1 MSGPSQLKAL
11 LARPGILVTPGAY
24 DCLSARLVEAAGF
37 EVVAVTGAG
46 VSASALGVPD
56 LGLMTMTEVAE
67 RVRAI
72 VDSVGVPVIADCE
85 SGFGGVLNV
94 MRTVRTFERAGVAGY
109 FIEDQTQDR
118 RCGHFAGKTIVPVE
132 DMVAK
137 IHAAVQAR
145 ENPDL
150 MIMAR
155 TDARAVEGLASALE
169 RARAYAE
176 AGADSLFVEAPT
188 SRDEVAE
195 IAETLRDL
203 HLPLKAN
210 MAEGGKTPMMD
221 AAELEALG
229 YKFAHF
235 PGSCQKVALRAIAD
249 FLGQL
254 RATGSIATYY
264 PGRMASLDERSELLR
279 LDDYMA
285 IERQLQEAAD
295 AFLRREQHPVGA
307 DAAQQRELGRRL
319 PNR

>member
-1 MSGPSQLKAL
+1 MSGPTDLKAL

-37 EVVAVTGAG
+37 EVVAVTSAG

-56 LGLMTMTEVAE
+56 LGLMTMTEVAD

-72 VDSVGVPVIADCE
+72 VDSVSVPVIADCE
-85 SGFGGVLNV
+85 SGFGGALNT

-118 RCGHFAGKTIVPVE
+118 RCGHFAGKTIVPIE
-132 DMVAK
+132 EMVTK
-137 IHAAVQAR
+137 VRAAVKAR

-155 TDARAVEGLASALE
+155 TDARAVEGLSSALE

-188 SRDEVAE
+188 TRDEVVE
-195 IAETLRDL
+195 IAESLRDL
-203 HLPLKAN
+203 NLPLKAN
-210 MAEGGKTPMMD
+210 MAEGGKTPLMD
-221 AAELEALG
+221 AAELAALG

-249 FLGQL
+249 FLQHL
-254 RATGSIATYY
+254 RATGSIAAYY
-264 PGRMASLDERSELLR
+264 PSRMASLDERSELLR
-279 LDDYMA
+279 LDDYMS
-285 IERQLQEAAD
+285 IERELQAAT
-295 AFLRREQHPVGA
+295 
-307 DAAQQRELGRRL
+307 
-319 PNR
+319 

>member
-1 MSGPSQLKAL
+1 MSGPSDLKAL
-11 LARPGILVTPGAY
+11 LARPGIIVTPGAY
-24 DCLSARLVEAAGF
+24 DCLSARLIEAAGF
-37 EVVAVTGAG
+37 EAVAVTGAG

-72 VDSVGVPVIADCE
+72 VDSVSVPVIADCE
-85 SGFGGVLNV
+85 SGFGGALNV

-118 RCGHFAGKTIVPVE
+118 RCGHFAGKTIVPIDE
-132 DMVAK
+132 MVNK
-137 IHAAVQAR
+137 VRAAVKAR
-145 ENPDL
+145 ENSDL

-155 TDARAVEGLASALE
+155 TDARAVEGLGSALE

-188 SRDEVAE
+188 SRDEVIE
-195 IAETLRDL
+195 IAESLRDL
-203 HLPLKAN
+203 NLPLKAN
-210 MAEGGKTPMMD
+210 MAEGGKTPLMD

-249 FLGQL
+249 FLQHL
-254 RATGSIATYY
+254 RQTGSISAYY
-264 PGRMASLDERSELLR
+264 PSRMASLDERSELLG
-279 LDDYMA
+279 LDQYMS
-285 IERQLQEAAD
+285 IERDLQAAAAAFRRD
-295 AFLRREQHPVGA
+295 AESSPPA
-307 DAAQQRELGRRL
+307 S
-319 PNR
+319 